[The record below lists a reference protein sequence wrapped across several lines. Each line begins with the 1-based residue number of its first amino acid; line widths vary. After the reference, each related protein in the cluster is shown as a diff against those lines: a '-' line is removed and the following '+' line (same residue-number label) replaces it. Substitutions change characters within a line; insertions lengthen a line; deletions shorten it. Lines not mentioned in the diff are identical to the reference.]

1 MEYIA
6 HLGTLFAI
14 FAILALSLDLVVG
27 YTGLLSITHAG
38 FYGIGAY
45 ATAVLM
51 VDHGVNFFVATGAG
65 IVVAMVAA
73 VLIGLVLSKFKSDY
87 YALASLG
94 FNVILFSAFLNWNSV
109 TRGPLG
115 IPGVLK
121 PELFGV
127 VFSDSAQFLILALAL
142 AAGVYG
148 LSRVIVRSSF
158 GRVLKA
164 IREDE
169 EALSVFGYRTQV
181 YKLVV
186 FVIAAG
192 MAAVA
197 GALYASY
204 VTYIDPTT
212 FTVNDSI
219 FMLSVIVLGGL
230 GSLRGALVGAAVLVL
245 LPEALR
251 FVGFSPDVAAQL
263 RLAVYGA
270 TLILLMRFRPQGLLG
285 EYRL

>member
-6 HLGTLFAI
+6 HLGILFAT

-51 VDHGVNFFVATGAG
+51 VDHGVNFFVAAGVG
-65 IVVAMVAA
+65 IVSAMAAA
-73 VLIGLVLSKFKSDY
+73 VLIGLVLSKFRADY

-94 FNVILFSAFLNWNSV
+94 FNVIVYSAFLNWQTV
-109 TRGPLG
+109 THGPLG
-115 IPGVLK
+115 IPGILK
-121 PELFGV
+121 PELGSVMFADSGQFLVLAGVLAFGV
-127 VFSDSAQFLILALAL
+127 
-142 AAGVYG
+142 YW
-148 LSRVIVRSSF
+148 LSRAIVLSSF

-181 YKLVV
+181 YKLVI

-263 RLAVYGA
+263 RLVVYGA

>member
-6 HLGTLFAI
+6 HLGILFAI

-27 YTGLLSITHAG
+27 YTGLLSITQAG

-51 VDHGVNFFVATGAG
+51 VDHGLNFFAAAGAG
-65 IVVAMVAA
+65 VLLAMAAA
-73 VLIGLVLSKFKSDY
+73 VLMGLVLSKFRADY

-94 FNVILFSAFLNWNSV
+94 FNVILYSAFLNWDSV

-115 IPGVLK
+115 IPGILK
-121 PELFGV
+121 PELGAV
-127 VFSDSAQFLILALAL
+127 VFGDGAQFLVLALAL

-148 LSRVIVRSSF
+148 LSRAIVGSSF

-169 EALSVFGYRTQV
+169 EALSVFGYRTQA
-181 YKLVV
+181 YKLVI
-186 FVIAAG
+186 FVMAAG

-204 VTYIDPTT
+204 VQFIDPTT

-219 FMLSVIVLGGL
+219 FMLSMIVLGGL
-230 GSLRGALVGAAVLVL
+230 GSLRGALAGAAVLVL

-263 RLAVYGA
+263 RLAVYGL
-270 TLILLMRFRPQGLLG
+270 TLVLLMRFRPQGLLG

>member
-1 MEYIA
+1 LEYLA
-6 HLGTLFAI
+6 HLGILFAI

-51 VDHGVNFFVATGAG
+51 VDHGVNFFGAAGAG
-65 IVVAMVAA
+65 MLLAMAA
-73 VLIGLVLSKFKSDY
+73 AGLIGLVLSKFRSDY

-94 FNVILFSAFLNWNSV
+94 FNVIVFSAFLNWQSV
-109 TRGPLG
+109 THGPLG
-115 IPGVLK
+115 IPGILK
-121 PELFGV
+121 PQLGSV
-127 VFSDSAQFLILALAL
+127 VFSDSSQFLVLAGAL
-142 AAGVYG
+142 AAGVYF
-148 LSRVIVRSSF
+148 LSRAMVRSSF

-181 YKLVV
+181 YKLVI

-192 MAAVA
+192 LAAVA

-219 FMLSVIVLGGL
+219 FILSVIVLGGL

-263 RLAVYGA
+263 RLAVYGLA
-270 TLILLMRFRPQGLLG
+270 LILLMRFRPQGLLG